1 MTKNAKI
8 DNGEETASSIMM
20 LGKLENY
27 MQKKKKKNK
36 LDYFLTPRTKINSK

>member
-27 MQKKKKKNK
+27 MQKKKKKLNWTTFSHHVQK
-36 LDYFLTPRTKINSK
+36 

>member
-27 MQKKKKKNK
+27 MQKKN
-36 LDYFLTPRTKINSK
+36 